1 MEESCEPPSFA
12 LKSLTNSCSD
22 AVYTSLGDD
31 ANTVSRMSIP
41 VVRNWVMHTLGQL
54 FRRDNDS
61 GFYPFKRLLFRTWM

>member
-1 MEESCEPPSFA
+1 MEESCEPLSFA

-22 AVYTSLGDD
+22 AVYTLLCGASI
-31 ANTVSRMSIP
+31 TVSRMSIP

-54 FRRDNDS
+54 FRRDSDS